1 MRVYISGKIT
11 GTSDYI
17 DRFEDIER
25 QLYEEGHEVV
35 NPARENAH
43 LPKGTPW
50 ETYMAESLKM
60 LCECD
65 AIYLMDG
72 WRESRGAVLEAMVA
86 AYMGKEKLEPRNVSF

>member
-11 GTSDYI
+11 GTNDYM
-17 DRFEDIER
+17 DRFETVER

-43 LPKGTPW
+43 LPNGTAW

-86 AYMGKEKLEPRNVSF
+86 AYMGKTKFE

>member
-1 MRVYISGKIT
+1 MRIYISGKIT
-11 GTSDYI
+11 GTTDFMERF
-17 DRFEDIER
+17 DRIE
-25 QLYEEGHEVV
+25 QELYEEGHEVV

-43 LPKGTPW
+43 LPKDTSW
-50 ETYMAESLKM
+50 EGYMAESLKM

-86 AYMGKEKLEPRNVSF
+86 AYMGKEKLEPQNVSF